1 MNDTIQIL
9 TIDAANVAEQGFFC
23 YKSKPKSEG
32 YRRKLNWLEQRF
44 AEGLKIKMLVEN
56 GRSVGFIEYIPGEYA
71 WRAVNANDY
80 MVVHCL
86 WVVGRGKGKG
96 YGSRL
101 LDACIAD
108 AREKAMQGVAMVT
121 SSRVW
126 LADKKIFLK
135 NDFEVVD
142 QAPPS
147 FDLLIKNFGDAPT
160 IPSFPSD
167 WEERAARYP
176 SGLTIFRSDQCPYI
190 VDAAKIFAKTA
201 AELSIPT
208 QEIELATAREVQ
220 ELAPSAYGLFNVV
233 YNGKLLSY
241 HYLTKKQLLK
251 RLHEL
256 QEVTP

>member
-1 MNDTIQIL
+1 MNDTIQIV
-9 TIDAANVAEQGFFC
+9 TVDAANVAEQGFFC

-44 AEGLKIKMLVEN
+44 AEGMKIKILIEN

-71 WRAVNANDY
+71 WRSINANGY
-80 MVVHCL
+80 MVIHCL

-96 YGSRL
+96 YGTRL
-101 LDACIAD
+101 LDACIKD
-108 AREKAMQGVAMVT
+108 AREQGMQGVAMVA

-126 LADKKIFLK
+126 LADKKLFLK
-135 NDFEVVD
+135 SDFEVID

-147 FDLLIKNFGDAPT
+147 FDLLVKNFTDAPT
-160 IPSFPSD
+160 IPSFPTD
-167 WEERAARYP
+167 WEARAARYP

-190 VDAAKIFAKTA
+190 VDAAKIFTETA
-201 AELSIPT
+201 AELNIPA
-208 QEIELATAREVQ
+208 QVIEIKTAREVQ

-241 HYLTKKQLLK
+241 HYLTEKQLLK
-251 RLHEL
+251 RLDEFG
-256 QEVTP
+256 EA